1 MILVKTALEGRRMLK
16 LRSLLQEGLS
26 LHFANILMLEEREGN
41 LIVGWKYAP
50 RAEDRDSVEQAWT
63 IVNHDVKKH
72 PGPISHFRVH
82 IEGEHIDGP
91 VKEL

>member
-16 LRSLLQEGLS
+16 LRGLLQEGLS
-26 LHFANILMLEEREGN
+26 LHFANVLLLEERGGN
-41 LIVGWKYAP
+41 LIVGWRYAP
-50 RAEDRDSVEQAWT
+50 RAEDRDSVEQGWALVGG
-63 IVNHDVKKH
+63 I
-72 PGPISHFRVH
+72 GPISHFRVH